1 MSFII
6 CKDCGGQFRSPHP
19 EGKIGEF
26 SEYAQTLGKSVT
38 LASCMD
44 RCEKNK
50 ISIYK
55 ISAPPDIKQNIN
67 TLTIDE
73 TFQFIKNH

>member
-38 LASCMD
+38 LVSCMD

-50 ISIYK
+50 ISILK
-55 ISAPPDIKQNIN
+55 ISAPDIKQNIN
-67 TLTIDE
+67 SLTIDE
-73 TFQFIKNH
+73 TFLFIKSY

>member
-1 MSFII
+1 MTFVL

-26 SEYAQTLGKSVT
+26 SEYAQTLGKTVK
-38 LASCMD
+38 LVSCMD
-44 RCEKNK
+44 RCEKHK

-55 ISAPPDIKQNIN
+55 ISTNSGGKQNIN
-67 TLTIDE
+67 SLTIEE
-73 TFQFIKNH
+73 TFQFIKDY